1 MKAFVLAAGFGTRLK
16 PLTLTTPKPLIT
28 VQGVPLI
35 FYTLALLKHSGIT
48 DVVINLHHLGEQIAN
63 TLQDGALFG
72 MQISYSRE
80 DPILGTGGGIAKIL
94 PQMSADFLV
103 INADIITD
111 FALKPFLKIH
121 QNAKAM
127 ATLLLRPRPVGCD
140 FGLVTCK
147 DERVTSMLTEHGFAS
162 HTQTHFTGV
171 HLISQEQLQNF
182 IKGRSLQP
190 SFCIVNDVY
199 KPCLVESG
207 AALAAQLHNGL
218 WEDCGTFQALQEME
232 ARAFHL
238 SYAEEL
244 KNMMNVYKTL
254 TPI

>member
-16 PLTLTTPKPLIT
+16 PLTLTTPKPLIK
-28 VQGVPLI
+28 VQSVPLI
-35 FYTLALLKHSGIT
+35 FYTLALLKHVGIT
-48 DVVINLHHLGEQIAN
+48 DVVINLHHLGEQIAVV
-63 TLQDGALFG
+63 LKDGAEFG
-72 MQISYSRE
+72 MTILYSRE
-80 DPILGTGGGIAKIL
+80 DPILGTGGGIAKVL

-111 FALKPFLKIH
+111 FALAPFLQIH
-121 QNAKAM
+121 QNAQAM
-127 ATLLLRPRPVGCD
+127 ATLLLRRRPIDCD
-140 FGLVTCK
+140 FGLVTCQN
-147 DERVTSMLTEHGFAS
+147 ERVTSLLTERGFES

-199 KPCLVESG
+199 KPCSQDG
-207 AALAAQLHNGL
+207 AAVLAAQLHHGL
-218 WEDCGTFQALQEME
+218 WEDCGTFSALQEMGT
-232 ARAFHL
+232 RKFNL
-238 SYAEEL
+238 SYAKEL
-244 KNMMNVYKTL
+244 KSMMNVYKTL